1 VTVRTQGGIENHQH
15 GVLDV
20 QFSEDA
26 CRTRRDHAAE
36 NRAVIRRIALNV
48 LRHDGPAWDSLRR
61 RKLCAAFNDD
71 LPMVS
76 TLLFGQS
83 SLATT

>member
-1 VTVRTQGGIENHQH
+1 MTVRTHGGTENPQY

-48 LRHDGPAWDSLRR
+48 LRHDGPARDSLRR
-61 RKLCAAFNDD
+61 RKLCAAFC
-71 LPMVS
+71 L
-76 TLLFGQS
+76 QR
-83 SLATT
+83 